1 LTASCEQ
8 RPNGR
13 EESAPVK
20 GAAGVSA
27 ALPRCPRYPSL
38 DMWRGVACL
47 SVVIFHSTLFCYQAM
62 QSSGQP
68 MDLAGRFIAVTA
80 RGWAG
85 VPLFFVISGYCISAT
100 ADSARR
106 KNRPA
111 GRYFVRRFRRI
122 FPPYWICLGLTAA
135 FAVLMARVGW
145 GHLVTGHFGL
155 IIPVPHPGH
164 LDIWQWL
171 GNWTLTET
179 WRPQFG
185 GHRSVLILGQA
196 WTLCYEE
203 QFYAVMGLLLLI
215 APRRFFLAATVLSV
229 AIVAS
234 CPVGFP
240 KSGFFWDGRWLLFA
254 AGIGV
259 YYALNYAGARGR
271 AVILAALVAGAVWD
285 VMWRAGMLH
294 PRLHFSILQLN
305 EAFASFTFAILIL
318 ALHPYD
324 NRICAVRALRPLF
337 ICGQMCYSLYLVH
350 YPVTLAISH
359 ALFNAGVTSP
369 AQTIAVTL
377 PVCVGT
383 AVAVG
388 WAFHLLIERRF
399 MNPPAVEP
407 TLAPVLH

>member
-1 LTASCEQ
+1 
-8 RPNGR
+8 
-13 EESAPVK
+13 
-20 GAAGVSA
+20 
-27 ALPRCPRYPSL
+27 
-38 DMWRGVACL
+38 MWRGVACL
-47 SVVIFHSTLFCYQAM
+47 SVVFFHSTLFCHQAM
-62 QSSGQP
+62 QSSEQP
-68 MDLAGRFIAVTA
+68 MGLAGLFVAMTA

-106 KNRPA
+106 KSRPA
-111 GRYFVRRFRRI
+111 RRYFLRRFRRI
-122 FPPYWICLGLTAA
+122 FPPYWIFTALTAL
-135 FAVLMARVGW
+135 FAILLAHVGW
-145 GHLVTGHFGL
+145 EQLVSGYYGL
-155 IIPVPHPGH
+155 ILPVPHPKH
-164 LDIWQWL
+164 LSVGQWL
-171 GNWTLTET
+171 GNATLTEI

-185 GHRSVLILGQA
+185 GRRAVLILGQA

-215 APRRFFLAATVLSV
+215 APRRFFYAATLLSI

-271 AVILAALVAGAVWD
+271 AAILAGLLAGALSD
-285 VMWRAGMLH
+285 VLWRAGMLH

-305 EAFASFTFAILIL
+305 EAYAAFAFAILIL

-324 NRICAVRALRPLF
+324 KRICAIRAAQPLLF
-337 ICGQMCYSLYLVH
+337 CGKMCYSLYLVH
-350 YPVTLAISH
+350 YPVTLAVSH
-359 ALFNAGVTSP
+359 ALFNAGLTTP
-369 AQTIAVTL
+369 AQTVAVTV
-377 PVCVGT
+377 PACVAS

-388 WAFHLLIERRF
+388 WTFHVLVERRF
-399 MNPPAVEP
+399 LNAPGPE
-407 TLAPVLH
+407 TGSAPVLREVAADSREQTTAPAG